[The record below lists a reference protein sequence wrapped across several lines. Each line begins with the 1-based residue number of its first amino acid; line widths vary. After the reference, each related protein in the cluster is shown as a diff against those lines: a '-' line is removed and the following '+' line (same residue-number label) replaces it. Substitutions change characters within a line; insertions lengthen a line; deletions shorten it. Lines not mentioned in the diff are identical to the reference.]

1 MFFLYGAAETGKT
14 YTLLGDE
21 NHLDNVID
29 TGGVGYK
36 ERGLIVR
43 AM

>member
-1 MFFLYGAAETGKT
+1 MFFLYGAPETGKT
-14 YTLLGDE
+14 YTLLGDKS
-21 NHLDNVID
+21 HLDDIIEI
-29 TGGVGYK
+29 GGIGYK